1 LVNGEFGQRLADV
14 AQRWRLPFATYAI
27 AWGDSFVLAEIETYL
42 AANPEITWIWYVHS
56 ETSTGVLNDL
66 PRLAAICQARGLKLC
81 IDCISSLGVVELD
94 LSGVYLAS
102 ATSGKA
108 LGAVTGLAMV
118 FYNAPLVAAPGQ
130 IPSYLDLGSYRKAKG
145 VPFTMNTNLVY
156 ALSAALDAFGIR
168 TYGVIAQDGSAL
180 RAALRQMGVQVLAR
194 EEVASPAV
202 TTIVL
207 PPQVSSVA
215 VGDGLA
221 AHGFLVSYQSRYLVE
236 HNWIQICLMGEYRTD
251 ALPDLLRVYEH
262 LAARSSARPEQ
273 IVA

>member
-1 LVNGEFGQRLADV
+1 VDV
-14 AQRWRLPFATYAI
+14 AQRWRLPFTTYAL

-42 AANPEITWIWYVHS
+42 AANREITWIWCVHS

-66 PRLAAICQARGLKLC
+66 PGLAAICRGRDLKLC

-108 LGAVTGLAMV
+108 LGAITGLAMV
-118 FYNAPLVAAPGQ
+118 FYNAPLVPAPEQ

-156 ALSAALDAFGIR
+156 ALSVALDAFGTRI
-168 TYGVIAQDGSAL
+168 YGVMAHDGSIL
-180 RAALRQMGVQVLAR
+180 RAALRQMGVRVLAP

-221 AHGFLVSYQSRYLVE
+221 THGFLVSYQSRYLVE